1 MLKNSR
7 FAGLLRIPGFLPL
20 AAATLMLGVAMS
32 FTAPYLSLFGVE
44 RAGMTPFR
52 LGVFMTAIATSGVIA
67 STAAGRWSDATGKHR
82 TLLLVSLCAA
92 TLGYLS
98 LCVVRDYRWL
108 LLVGIAFI
116 GAGGCAMSLVFSFSR
131 AALPARD
138 DAERTFASAT
148 LRTILSAAWVFGPAV
163 GALVLA
169 ATGFYGLFLF
179 AAASFAACGT
189 IVWRMR
195 EPRSDEHAT
204 QHLMARPSAGDV
216 AQQRGEERAAQY
228 EGQPLTQA
236 EVQPGAPRDRAS
248 LAGPANAAAAKAKAA
263 RAPAAEGSQKDI
275 MRAIVALT
283 LIGLAANATMIVLPL
298 FIVHGLQGTSIDVSI
313 MLGLGAFME
322 IPMMLALGARA
333 SMLDKQWWLAA
344 CAVVHA
350 VYFVSMSL
358 APGVHALIPMQILN
372 AFVVAVTSC
381 LGMTFVQD
389 LMPASPGRATALFFN
404 AARLGSILSGVLSGL
419 LVQAFGYRGTFVF
432 CGLLALCAL
441 VLFAVPGEQYP
452 KMARAARRYLR
463 ERISP
468 SRSKEST
475 LPAKGLNEGDT
486 RR

>member
-7 FAGLLRIPGFLPL
+7 FVGLLAIPGFLPL

-44 RAGMTPFR
+44 RAGMTPLR
-52 LGVFMTAIATSGVIA
+52 LGIFMTTIAASGVVA
-67 STAAGRWSDATGKHR
+67 STAAGRWGDATGKHR
-82 TLLLVSLCAA
+82 PLLLASLIAA
-92 TLGYLS
+92 TLGYLC
-98 LCVVRDYRWL
+98 LCVVRDYRL
-108 LLVGIAFI
+108 LLAVGIAFI
-116 GAGGCAMSLVFSFSR
+116 GAGGCALSLVFSFSR

-163 GALVLA
+163 GAVVLA

-195 EPRSDEHAT
+195 EPRADEHAT
-204 QHLMARPSAGDV
+204 QHMMARPTVSEVVNEMVEEGV
-216 AQQRGEERAAQY
+216 ARY
-228 EGQPLTQA
+228 DGQPLTQA
-236 EVQPGAPRDRAS
+236 EVLPGTP
-248 LAGPANAAAAKAKAA
+248 
-263 RAPAAEGSQKDI
+263 APATSPTKPLSAPVLESSSKDI

-298 FIVHGLQGTSIDVSI
+298 YIVHGLDGTRLDVSI
-313 MLGLGAFME
+313 MLGLGALME

-333 SMLDKQWWLAA
+333 SVLNKPRWLAA

-350 VYFVSMSL
+350 IYFVSMAA
-358 APGVHALIPMQILN
+358 APGVHSLIPMQMLN

-389 LMPASPGRATALFFN
+389 LMPSSPGRATALFFN
-404 AARLGSILSGVLSGL
+404 ASRLGSIMSGVLSGM
-419 LVQAFGYRGTFVF
+419 LVQVFGYRGTFLF
-432 CGLLALCAL
+432 CGVLALCAL

-452 KMARAARRYLR
+452 KMARAVRRYLR
-463 ERISP
+463 ERMQ
-468 SRSKEST
+468 SK
-475 LPAKGLNEGDT
+475 K
-486 RR
+486 

>member
-20 AAATLMLGVAMS
+20 AGATLMLGVAMS

-92 TLGYLS
+92 TLGYLC
-98 LCVVRDYRWL
+98 LCVVRDYRLL

-116 GAGGCAMSLVFSFSR
+116 GAGGCALSLVFSFSR
-131 AALPARD
+131 AALPASD

-169 ATGFYGLFLF
+169 ATNFYGLFLF

-195 EPRSDEHAT
+195 EPRHDEHAT
-204 QHLMARPSAGDV
+204 QHLMARPTSGEV
-216 AQQRGEERAAQY
+216 AQEIGAESAAQY

-236 EVQPGAPRDRAS
+236 EVQPGAPRD
-248 LAGPANAAAAKAKAA
+248 PATLPPAATAKAKARAA
-263 RAPAAEGSQKDI
+263 RAPVPAAEGSQKDI

-298 FIVHGLQGTSIDVSI
+298 YIVHGLQGTRIDVSI
-313 MLGLGAFME
+313 MLGLGALME

-333 SMLDKQWWLAA
+333 SVLNKPWWLAA
-344 CAVVHA
+344 CAAVHA
-350 VYFVSMSL
+350 VYFVAMSL

-389 LMPASPGRATALFFN
+389 LMPSSPGRATALFFN

-419 LVQAFGYRGTFVF
+419 LVQAFGYRGTFLF
-432 CGLLALCAL
+432 CGALALCAL
-441 VLFAVPGEQYP
+441 VLFAVPGEHYP
-452 KMARAARRYLR
+452 KMARAVRRYLR
-463 ERISP
+463 ERSGK
-468 SRSKEST
+468 RV
-475 LPAKGLNEGDT
+475 
-486 RR
+486 